1 MPGLQL
7 IDCEGQ
13 RRATTRRATNLQQ
26 ALCEAT
32 TINSELQTAI
42 VASQLSAMQA
52 WDASDTIAAAI
63 ASAERLIAQ
72 LRFAEGLAEKALA

>member
-1 MPGLQL
+1 MPALQL

-13 RRATTRRATNLQQ
+13 RRAQTRRATNLRE
-26 ALCEAT
+26 ALFEAT
-32 TINSELQTAI
+32 TINSQLQTAI

-52 WDASDTIAAAI
+52 WDATDTIAEAI
-63 ASAERLIAQ
+63 ASAEQLIAQ